1 MGLYGDMW
9 FDSHL
14 HFDRFDV
21 QQRVEAI
28 LEQAAE
34 AGVSKFLAVG
44 GSSEAN
50 ERSRA
55 LLRPIRGACMPV
67 LGMIGIWLMNR
78 IMPCS

>member
-28 LEQAAE
+28 LGQAAE

-55 LLRPIRGACMPV
+55 LAEAYSGRVYASAGYDRDLADEPYDAR
-67 LGMIGIWLMNR
+67 
-78 IMPCS
+78 S